1 MIAMPAVC
9 AAENK
14 PITAIIVEIPICPC
28 VEEARLTASP
38 DAPTKANRI
47 ANNQMIRTGL
57 SEDKSKASAARD
69 SRLKTEYLVSPAVRA
84 SRS

>member
-14 PITAIIVEIPICPC
+14 PRTAIIAEIPVCPC
-28 VEEARLTASP
+28 GEEARLTASP
-38 DAPTKANRI
+38 DVPMQANRI
-47 ANNQMIRTGL
+47 ANSQMIRTGL
-57 SEDKSKASAARD
+57 SEDRSKASAARE

-84 SRS
+84 